1 MRADAA
7 ECEHTVGLLRRH
19 LLDDRLSLEEFADR
33 VLAAYEATSHEQLDA
48 LIADL
53 PPIDDRA
60 RRRRWRGR
68 HGEAEL
74 PAVGWRPTTER
85 FRDPTTD
92 RVMRVW
98 VEPASGDRHY
108 VAE

>member
-1 MRADAA
+1 VRADAA
-7 ECEHTVGLLRRH
+7 ECEHTVGLLRQH
-19 LLDDRLSLEEFADR
+19 LLADRLSLEEFADR
-33 VLAAYEATSHEQLDA
+33 VLAAYSADTHEELDA

-53 PPIDDRA
+53 PPIGERAA
-60 RRRRWRGR
+60 RRRVRGR
-68 HGEAEL
+68 HGEADL
-74 PAVGWRPTTER
+74 PAVGWRPTAER

-98 VEPASGDRHY
+98 VEPATGDRHY